1 MKVVFVVQRYSLEIS
16 GGAELHCRWVAEHMA
31 KHWEVEVWTT
41 RAFDYITWRNHYPG
55 GREIING
62 LPVRRYP
69 VRRPRDPAR
78 FGRLQTRILAGEHKA
93 ADELRWLEEEG
104 PLVPSL
110 IAHLRPNR
118 AAADYFIFFSY
129 RYYHSYWGVRAVPD
143 KSILVPTAEH
153 DPVIHLRLFKDLF
166 RRPRAFIYNSVEE
179 RDMIQGLSG
188 NRAVPG
194 LVTGVGTEVLAERSA
209 ERFRRAYGL
218 EGDYLIYIGR
228 VDQNKGCHKMFDYF
242 LRFKQETGSPVKLV
256 LIGGAVLPIPRHP
269 DIRHLGILPEQ
280 DKFDALEGA
289 LLLLMPSFYESLS
302 MVTLEAWALGKPVLA
317 NAHCEVLRGQ
327 CRRSRG
333 GLEFRDYAEFREALG
348 LLLADDR
355 LRQAL
360 GRNGAG
366 YYRENYTW
374 EVIEGKYLAV
384 VNQLQE
390 ENRCRSINSPR
401 P

>member
-31 KHWEVEVWTT
+31 KHWEVGVWTT

-55 GREIING
+55 GREVING
-62 LPVRRYP
+62 VPVRRYP

-78 FGRLQTRILAGEHKA
+78 FGRLQTLILAGEHKA

-104 PLVPSL
+104 PLVPAL
-110 IAHLRPNR
+110 VADLRSNR

-129 RYYHSYWGVRAVPD
+129 RYYHSYWGIRAVPD
-143 KSILVPTAEH
+143 RSILVPTAEH

-188 NRAVPG
+188 NRSIPG

-327 CRRSRG
+327 CRRSQG

-348 LLLADDR
+348 LLLADDG

-374 EVIEGKYLAV
+374 EVIEGKYLAI

-390 ENRCRSINSPR
+390 ENRCRSTNSPR